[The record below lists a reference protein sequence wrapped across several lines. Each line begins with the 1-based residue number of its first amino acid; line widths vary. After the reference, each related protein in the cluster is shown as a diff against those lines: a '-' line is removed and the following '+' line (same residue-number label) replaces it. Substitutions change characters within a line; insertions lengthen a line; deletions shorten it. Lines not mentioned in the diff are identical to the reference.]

1 MSQAQLNLVKSKH
14 HIRLKERLRIV
25 THLIKHVGKVEQSEL
40 MLRYQNQNH
49 VSVTDWWRSIQSSSM
64 LFSVYFAK

>member
-25 THLIKHVGKVEQSEL
+25 THQIKHAGKVEQSEL
-40 MLRYQNQNH
+40 MLRYQKPESC
-49 VSVTDWWRSIQSSSM
+49 VGDRLVEIYSV
-64 LFSVYFAK
+64 